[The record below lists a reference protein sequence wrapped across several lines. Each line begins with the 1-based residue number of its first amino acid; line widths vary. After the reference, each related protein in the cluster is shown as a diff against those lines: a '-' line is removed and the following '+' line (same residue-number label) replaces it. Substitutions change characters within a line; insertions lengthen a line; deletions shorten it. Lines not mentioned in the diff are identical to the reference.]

1 MWGNLRPDVTLP
13 QATVGAKQEAP
24 KGAAPQGQK
33 EESPGGNVENEEVWG
48 DLRTGE
54 TPPPAAVGE

>member
-1 MWGNLRPDVTLP
+1 MVTLP

-33 EESPGGNVENEEVWG
+33 EESPGGSVENEEVWG